1 MARRRRRAAADLEA
15 SMESFSDRPPRRPVV
30 LIILDGFGLNPSR
43 RHNAVFEARTPRF
56 DEYFA
61 RFPHTVLEAS
71 GRAVGLPDGQMGNS
85 EVGHLTIGCGA
96 VIRQDLVRID
106 DAIADGSFYSN
117 RVLLEAAERARDRGR
132 ALHLVGLVSDG
143 GVHSHIRH
151 LLALVELARRVGVR
165 PMVHMITDGRDTPPR
180 SALGYL
186 PLVEGALAEAG
197 GAVATVVGR
206 YYAMDRDRRWERTR
220 AAWAALVLGEGRHAA
235 GARAAIEAAYAAG
248 EGDEFIAPTVIEGT
262 PRIGSGEE
270 VVFFNF
276 RNDRPRQL
284 TAALSQRAFEHF
296 ERPGFEPARVTCLTE
311 YDPRFGLPVAFAPE
325 RPRTTLGR
333 AVSEAGLRQFHCA
346 ETEKYA
352 HVTFF
357 INGGRE
363 QPFPGED
370 RVMIPSPRV
379 ATYDQAPEMS
389 AAAVADA
396 VVEALG
402 RRRYSLVVVNFAN
415 GDMVGHTAVREAVI
429 RAVETLDREV
439 GRVLDAAV
447 AEGYSVVLTADHGN
461 CDEMVDPVTGEPHT
475 QHTTYPVP
483 CLVID
488 EVPWRL
494 ATGAGLASVAP
505 TVLQLMGLPQ
515 PKAMT
520 GRSLLIGP
528 ALAPE
533 PARSEAARAA
543 GGASA

>member
-1 MARRRRRAAADLEA
+1 MG
-15 SMESFSDRPPRRPVV
+15 SFADRPPRRPVV
-30 LIILDGFGLNPSR
+30 LIVLDGFGVNPSR
-43 RHNAVFEARTPRF
+43 RNNAVCEARTPRF

-61 RFPHTVLEAS
+61 RHPHTVLEAS

-85 EVGHLTIGCGA
+85 EVGHLTIGCGS

-117 RVLLEAAERARDRGR
+117 RVLLEAAARARAAGR
-132 ALHLVGLVSDG
+132 PLHLLGLVSDG
-143 GVHSHIRH
+143 GVHSHVRH
-151 LLALVELARRVGVR
+151 LLALIELARRSGVT
-165 PMVHMITDGRDTPPR
+165 PVVHMITDGRDTPPR

-186 PLVEGALAEAG
+186 PLVEGALEGTG
-197 GAVATVVGR
+197 GTIATVVGR

-220 AAWAALVLGEGRHAA
+220 AAWAALVLGEGRRAPD
-235 GARAAIEAAYAAG
+235 ARAAIEAAYAAG
-248 EGDEFIAPTVIEGT
+248 EGDEFIQPTVVEGA
-262 PRIGSGEE
+262 PRIAAGDE

-284 TAALSQRAFEHF
+284 TAALSQRDFGHF

-325 RPRTTLGR
+325 RPRTTLG
-333 AVSEAGLRQFHCA
+333 AVVSEAGLRQFHCA

-389 AAAVADA
+389 APQIADA
-396 VVEALG
+396 VIEAL
-402 RRRYSLVVVNFAN
+402 RARRYSLVVVNFAN

-447 AEGYSVVLTADHGN
+447 AAGYSVVLTADHGN

-483 CLVID
+483 CLIVD

-494 ATGAGLASVAP
+494 TTGAGLSSVAP

-520 GRSLLIGP
+520 GRSLLLGP
-528 ALAPE
+528 APV
-533 PARSEAARAA
+533 PAREEADGARAA
-543 GGASA
+543 GGGSA